1 MAPTFRAL
9 FASMA
14 LVVFAAPIA
23 LMSGGMHIHDTALRQ
38 KMHDMMAEDADDID
52 YFGTPGKGRSLLQQQ
67 KTDDQYLQE
76 SANALSAVLGRGWD
90 SKELER
96 KADESTKAL
105 LHGIGS
111 KRSLHAISSL
121 MGAVM
126 GGGRDE

>member
-9 FASMA
+9 FAFMA
-14 LVVFAAPIA
+14 VVVFAAPIA

-52 YFGTPGKGRSLLQQQ
+52 YFGAPSGKGRSLLQKQ
-67 KTDDQYLQE
+67 KSDDQYLQE

-111 KRSLHAISSL
+111 KRSLNAISSL

-126 GGGRDE
+126 GGPDN